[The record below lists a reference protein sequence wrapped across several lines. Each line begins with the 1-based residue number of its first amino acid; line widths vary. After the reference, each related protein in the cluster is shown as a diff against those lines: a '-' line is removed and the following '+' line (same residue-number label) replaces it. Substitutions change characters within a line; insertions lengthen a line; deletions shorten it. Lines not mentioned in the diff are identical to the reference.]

1 MFNLLP
7 SLFLIDIFEKKDK
20 VYWSDETIAF
30 NGIPFMIL
38 NQEAFDCQHG
48 KDHNIN
54 KKDKS
59 AKSNFLIAFLHSSRF
74 TRGLH
79 ENLLLLKQCNFDKN

>member
-7 SLFLIDIFEKKDK
+7 SLFLIDIFEKKHK